1 MTPIALFPSATPGF
15 VPAGASAG
23 VVGPAAS
30 RGCGGEGRA
39 AARLAIVV
47 PARDAGSLHRTL
59 RGLAMETAWD
69 AHCTVLVATGD
80 GAAAAL
86 AGKADAQLLPV
97 GQGSDG
103 AGMTLEAVLRRAA
116 QAQPAADWVVV
127 VQGGSDVAPGFVEG
141 LRLAIA
147 DARDGADALQCRQGR
162 RGATALPAAARP
174 RLGLNG
180 FALSRAALQRFV
192 SHGAQACA
200 GWRVR
205 GVDGALLLDDGAHH
219 AAGAPWEAPA
229 PLRALRALLAATGHA
244 A

>member
-30 RGCGGEGRA
+30 RGCGGEDRA

-47 PARDAGSLHRTL
+47 PARDAGSLRRTL

-69 AHCTVLVATGD
+69 AHCAVLVATGD
-80 GAAAAL
+80 AAAAAL
-86 AGKADAQLLPV
+86 AGEAGAQLLPV
-97 GQGSDG
+97 AQGE
-103 AGMTLEAVLRRAA
+103 AGMALEAVLRHAA
-116 QAQPAADWVVV
+116 QAQPAADWVLV
-127 VQGGSDVAPGFVEG
+127 VQGGSDVAPGFLEG
-141 LRLAIA
+141 LRRAIA
-147 DARDGADALQCRQGR
+147 DTRDAADALQCRQGR
-162 RGATALPAAARP
+162 HGATALPAAARP

-192 SHGAQACA
+192 SHGARACA

-219 AAGAPWEAPA
+219 AAGAPWVAPA
-229 PLRALRALLAATGHA
+229 PLRALRALLAATGRA